1 VHADHPSVAPLAL
14 KPPDPAAPASES
26 TEPSDTRPDDTRP
39 NRATRRGKRGSVP
52 TSTHARGATS
62 HARGVQGRRINPVR
76 RTG

>member
-26 TEPSDTRPDDTRP
+26 TEPSDTKP